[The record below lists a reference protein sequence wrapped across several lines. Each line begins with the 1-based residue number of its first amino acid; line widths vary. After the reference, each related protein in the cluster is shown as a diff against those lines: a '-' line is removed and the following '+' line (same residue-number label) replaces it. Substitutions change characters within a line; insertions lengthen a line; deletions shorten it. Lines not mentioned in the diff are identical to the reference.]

1 MSGENAYIRELH
13 KLWAANWP
21 ESVPPQPVYP
31 FGETPLTDYLR
42 AWSRRQ
48 PDKPA
53 YVFYGA
59 ELTYRQLEEQSNRF
73 AALLAQHGVQRR
85 DRVAVFLPN
94 CPQFVIAFFGI
105 LKLGCV
111 HVPVNPMFQEHEL
124 LYELNDS
131 GAVAILA
138 QDQLLNLV
146 RSVQPRTKLRLVL
159 FTSYADALPSEP
171 SIPVP
176 GSIRQAKLTGGDAID
191 LIPAL
196 ESAPREYPAPEVS
209 LDDVAALNYTG
220 GTTGMPKGC
229 VHTQRDMI
237 YTAATTC
244 TIGLMKP
251 RDVSLCFHPVFWIAG
266 EDIALI
272 FNIFS
277 GTTCVLL
284 ARWDPAAWLAA
295 IQRHRVTIAG
305 MLVDNAV
312 EVMDHPDAAKCDFSS
327 LRRVTVSSFVKK
339 LNVEYRRRW
348 QALTGTTLI
357 ESAWGMTETHT
368 CDTFTAG
375 MQNDDM
381 DLNSQPV
388 FVGLP
393 MPGTEF
399 KICSFE
405 TGEIQPLGRE
415 GEICVRSPSILKGY
429 WNKPEETVQALK
441 NGWLHT
447 GDIGVIDQRGY
458 LHFLGRRKEML
469 KVNGMSV
476 FPAEIEGLLGQHPAV
491 TGSGVIGRQD
501 SARGETPVAFV
512 RIAPDQRSTITEA
525 EIQTWCRKN
534 MAIYKVPEIHF
545 VDELP
550 LTTTGKV
557 KKGDL
562 ARLLGQA

>member
-1 MSGENAYIRELH
+1 MIDESTYLQKLH
-13 KLWAANWP
+13 KLWATSWP
-21 ESVPPQPVYP
+21 ESAPAQPVYP
-31 FGETPLTDYLR
+31 FGERPLTDYLR
-42 AWSRRQ
+42 EWARRQ

-53 YVFYGA
+53 YIFYGA
-59 ELTYRQLEEQSNRF
+59 ELTYGRLDELSSRF
-73 AALLAQHGVQRR
+73 AALLARNGVKSG
-85 DRVAVFLPN
+85 DHVAVFLPN

-111 HVPVNPMFQEHEL
+111 HVPVNPMFKEHEL
-124 LYELNDS
+124 LHELNDA

-138 QDQLLNLV
+138 QDQLLELV
-146 RSVQPRTKLRLVL
+146 RAVRPRTRLRFAL
-159 FTSYADALPSEP
+159 FTSYADVLPAMP

-176 GSIRQAKLTGGDAID
+176 DSIRQAKLPGGDAMD
-191 LIPAL
+191 LMPAL
-196 ESAPREYPAPEVS
+196 DSAPREYPEEPVS
-209 LDDVAALNYTG
+209 LDSVAALNYTG

-244 TIGLMKP
+244 TIAGTQP
-251 RDVSLCFHPVFWIAG
+251 QDVSLCFHPVFWIAG
-266 EDIALI
+266 EDIALV
-272 FNIFS
+272 FNVFS
-277 GTTCVLL
+277 GATCVLL
-284 ARWDPAAWLAA
+284 ARWDPAAFLAA
-295 IQRHRVTIAG
+295 IPRHRVSMAG

-312 EVMDHPDAAKCDFSS
+312 EVMDHPDAGRCDFSS

-348 QALTGTTLI
+348 RALTGITLM

-375 MQNDDM
+375 MQTNDM

-405 TGEIQPLGRE
+405 SGEILPLGQE

-429 WNKPEETVQALK
+429 WNKPEETAQALK

-491 TGSGVIGRQD
+491 AGSGVIGRPD
-501 SARGETPVAFV
+501 SARGESPVAFI
-512 RIAPDQRSTITEA
+512 RIAPEKRSTITESDLEA
-525 EIQTWCRKN
+525 WCRKN
-534 MAIYKVPEIHF
+534 MATYKVPEIRF

-562 ARLLGQA
+562 AGLLERA